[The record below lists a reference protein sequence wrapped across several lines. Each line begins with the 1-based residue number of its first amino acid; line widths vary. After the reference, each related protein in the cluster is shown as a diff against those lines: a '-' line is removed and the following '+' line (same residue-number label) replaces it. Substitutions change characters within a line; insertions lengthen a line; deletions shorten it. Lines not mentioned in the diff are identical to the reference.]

1 MSALVGAI
9 VAVLILIVR
18 PDGSWPE
25 ALSTGASVAFLTF
38 LAVEVPNMVLNEY
51 RVRSEREA
59 RERVTLE
66 LERER
71 RGREREREAR
81 EREHAARLVAERRS
95 ERLMAVLVETL
106 KDKGVD
112 PKLLDA
118 LLEE

>member
-1 MSALVGAI
+1 MSALAAAI
-9 VAVLILIVR
+9 VAVPILIVR

-71 RGREREREAR
+71 KAR
-81 EREHAARLVAERRS
+81 EREHEARLVAERRS

>member
-1 MSALVGAI
+1 
-9 VAVLILIVR
+9 
-18 PDGSWPE
+18 
-25 ALSTGASVAFLTF
+25 
-38 LAVEVPNMVLNEY
+38 MVLNEY

-71 RGREREREAR
+71 KAREREREAR
-81 EREHAARLVAERRS
+81 EREHAARLVAEERAEAAQRRS
-95 ERLMAVLVETL
+95 DRLMAVLVETL
-106 KDKGVD
+106 KDKGID

>member
-1 MSALVGAI
+1 
-9 VAVLILIVR
+9 
-18 PDGSWPE
+18 
-25 ALSTGASVAFLTF
+25 
-38 LAVEVPNMVLNEY
+38 MVLNEY

-71 RGREREREAR
+71 KAREREREAR

-95 ERLMAVLVETL
+95 ERLMTVLVETL

-118 LLEE
+118 LLDE